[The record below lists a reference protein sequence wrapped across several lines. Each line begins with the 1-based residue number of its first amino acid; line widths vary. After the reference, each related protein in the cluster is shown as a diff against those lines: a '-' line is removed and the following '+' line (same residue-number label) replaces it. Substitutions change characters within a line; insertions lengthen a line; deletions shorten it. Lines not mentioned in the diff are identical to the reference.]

1 MLKPWGYGLNTFNL
15 VYFIVGVVTGSL
27 FSSVITESTNGCSS
41 PLVGASGGVYALIAA
56 HLASIILN
64 WKDDMYILRRR
75 FRFWKGK
82 KAKKLSGQGTMV
94 RFFKKA

>member
-1 MLKPWGYGLNTFNL
+1 MLNDNGSVF
-15 VYFIVGVVTGSL
+15 YFIVGVVTGSL
-27 FSSVITESTNGCSS
+27 FSSVITVSTNGCSS
-41 PLVGASGGVYALIAA
+41 ALVGASGGVYALIAA

>member
-41 PLVGASGGVYALIAA
+41 ALVGASGGVYALIAA